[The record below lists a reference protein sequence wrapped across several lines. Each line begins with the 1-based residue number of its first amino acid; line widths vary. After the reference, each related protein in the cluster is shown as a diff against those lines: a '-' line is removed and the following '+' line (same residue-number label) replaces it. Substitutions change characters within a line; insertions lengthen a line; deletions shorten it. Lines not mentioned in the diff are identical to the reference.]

1 MNSLLRNDCRHSYD
15 LQKQWC
21 LSILSESLPVP
32 LAILLRLLLL
42 FHTTSLEATIAAM
55 TAAMMATDCL

>member
-21 LSILSESLPVP
+21 LSILSVP
-32 LAILLRLLLL
+32 LVILLRLLLL

-55 TAAMMATDCL
+55 TVAMMATDCL